1 MSGILIVRLGAMG
14 DVIHALPAV
23 ASLRLSFPKQKIA
36 WLVSPRWIPLL
47 KGNPA
52 IDELLPFERK
62 TLPSLRSTAA
72 RLRQLRPE
80 MAIDFQGLIQSALA
94 GRVARPKRFWGFSRQ
109 IAREPLA
116 AFFYN
121 HRLTPPG
128 PHRVQSNLQLAEA
141 AGAHQ
146 LTSRAWL
153 PPGAPDGTLPKGPFI
168 LASPFAGWT
177 GKEWPLPCYSELAK
191 RLRQEGL
198 RLVLNVPAVRTSE
211 LSDLENVDV
220 HSSSLAGLIH
230 ATREAIGVVGLDS
243 GPLHLAAALDR
254 PGVAIYGPTNPA
266 LTGPFGGTIRV
277 LRAPR
282 VTSTY
287 KRDREVHASMRAVT
301 VDQVHRALMSS
312 VEQCKAAGRAV

>member
-1 MSGILIVRLGAMG
+1 MSSTLIVRLGAMG
-14 DVIHALPAV
+14 DIIHALPAV
-23 ASLRLSFPKQKIA
+23 ASLRLSFPQQKIA
-36 WLVSPRWIPLL
+36 WLVAPRWMPLL

-52 IDELLPFERK
+52 VDQLLPFERK
-62 TLPSLRSTAA
+62 TLSGLRSTAA

-94 GRVARPKRFWGFSRQ
+94 GRFARPQRFWGFSRQ
-109 IAREPLA
+109 IAREPVA

-153 PPGAPDGTLPKGPFI
+153 PPGVPDGALPNGPFI
-168 LASPFAGWT
+168 LASPFAGWM

-191 RLRQEGL
+191 RLRREGL
-198 RLVLNVPAVRTSE
+198 RLVLNVSVARAAEVRA
-211 LSDLENVDV
+211 LENVDV
-220 HSSSLAGLIH
+220 HSSSLEGLIH

-243 GPLHLAAALDR
+243 GPLHLAAALDK
-254 PGVAIYGPTNPA
+254 PGVAIYGPTDPA
-266 LTGPFGGTIRV
+266 LTGPFGGTISV
-277 LRAPR
+277 LRAHQ
-282 VTSTY
+282 VSSTY
-287 KRDREVHASMRAVT
+287 KRNSQIHASMRAIT
-301 VDQVHRALMSS
+301 VDQVHAALMSS
-312 VEQCKAAGRAV
+312 VEQCRAGRAV